1 MANAEEIVVRDYRRL
16 MEVLNA
22 RRKKL
27 NMPMLAVDDASSLQ
41 TGYSAKL
48 FAGIRNLGPLSL
60 GMLLAAL
67 DVELVVRPRNSENER
82 DQAA

>member
-16 MEVLNA
+16 LEALNA
-22 RRKKL
+22 RRQKL
-27 NMPMLAVDDASSLQ
+27 AMPMLAVDDASSLQ

-48 FAGIRNLGPLSL
+48 FAGVRNLGPLSL

-67 DVELVVRPRNSENER
+67 DLELVVRPRNPENSRE
-82 DQAA
+82 AA